1 MARKTVEL
9 LLVENVESL
18 GIVGDVVNV
27 KTGYARNYLLPR
39 GYATAPSEELMGQL
53 AEKRK
58 KAQEEMAA
66 LRADRE
72 KMVSEVSGVTL
83 KVERACNDQGQL
95 YGSVTQQDLAE
106 MIAAMGHPV
115 RDRDVRLGQVIKRVG
130 EYDITLKPE
139 QDLETTV
146 HVVVE
151 PEGGMI
157 LDEDESDEDE
167 AEGGEG
173 VVEGEGGA
181 EAGSDD
187 AAEPSGEGAS
197 ADAEATKA

>member
-157 LDEDESDEDE
+157 IDEDE
-167 AEGGEG
+167 A
-173 VVEGEGGA
+173 
-181 EAGSDD
+181 
-187 AAEPSGEGAS
+187 
-197 ADAEATKA
+197 DAEDTA